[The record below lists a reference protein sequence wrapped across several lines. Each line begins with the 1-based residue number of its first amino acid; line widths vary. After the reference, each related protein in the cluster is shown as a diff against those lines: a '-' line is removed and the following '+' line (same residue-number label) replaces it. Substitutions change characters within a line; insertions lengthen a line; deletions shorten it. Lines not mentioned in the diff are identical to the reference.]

1 MRHNDALIDLSALK
15 QRTWPVF
22 LIGFGSMLLLIFL
35 PGIAA
40 LRQSAKI
47 YDEVREIQDGHE
59 KMQAALFATERK
71 VLQTSVIVRD
81 FLLDNSPENTPMYRR
96 QFLTMRTSIEADVS
110 ALARS
115 SLVEGSA
122 VFDQLREQLVRYWES
137 VAPVFDYTPEE
148 RVIRATYFLRE
159 QQRPRRQLILGIADR
174 IGDLSRE
181 NYRLRIE
188 DLRVS
193 QLRYRRQLE
202 FAIALSFLLGVVVAI
217 GTAARISQLEARA
230 ERGRLDAEKAEQQ
243 MRGLTARLMRAQEE
257 ERKTIS
263 RELHDEVGQTLTALR
278 LDLGSLDKLRNAQP
292 EEFRLRLEEAK
303 QVTEQ
308 TLRAVRDLA
317 IGLRPS
323 VLDLGLEAALQWQAR
338 QFSRHTGTEATVEVP
353 NELPP
358 LSDTHLT
365 CMYRI
370 VQEALT
376 NSARH
381 ARASSVRIHVAGQA
395 DASGRRNYLELV
407 VTDDGVGLSPDW
419 RSRRGMGLLSIEERA
434 REAGGAVDIQSAP
447 GKGVSIRVRL
457 PVSQGTP
464 V

>member
-1 MRHNDALIDLSALK
+1 
-15 QRTWPVF
+15 
-22 LIGFGSMLLLIFL
+22 
-35 PGIAA
+35 
-40 LRQSAKI
+40 
-47 YDEVREIQDGHE
+47 
-59 KMQAALFATERK
+59 
-71 VLQTSVIVRD
+71 
-81 FLLDNSPENTPMYRR
+81 
-96 QFLTMRTSIEADVS
+96 
-110 ALARS
+110 
-115 SLVEGSA
+115 
-122 VFDQLREQLVRYWES
+122 
-137 VAPVFDYTPEE
+137 
-148 RVIRATYFLRE
+148 
-159 QQRPRRQLILGIADR
+159 LILGIADR